1 MNKDAK
7 FYIEK
12 LGLQPHPEGG
22 YFKEI
27 YRSGEIILP
36 EGLPRRLT
44 KERSVSTSI
53 YFLLEGKQ
61 VSKFHRLKSD
71 ELWHFYDGS
80 GVSIHIIDDK
90 GNLSKVVLGKEID
103 KGEVFQTVIP
113 AGHWFAAELKDRKSF
128 TLVGCT
134 VAPGFDFGDFE
145 LADRN
150 KLLNSFPLHESIIK
164 KFT

>member
-1 MNKDAK
+1 MNKDARL
-7 FYIEK
+7 YIEK

-27 YRSGEIILP
+27 YRSAEIILP
-36 EGLPRRLT
+36 EGLPRRLS

-80 GVSIHIIDDK
+80 GIRIHIIDDK
-90 GNLSKVVLGKEID
+90 GNLSNVVLGKDID
-103 KGEVFQTVIP
+103 NGEVFQTVIP
-113 AGHWFAAELKDRKSF
+113 AGYWFAAEIITKISF
-128 TLVGCT
+128 ALIGCT
-134 VAPGFDFGDFE
+134 VAPGFDFEDFQ
-145 LADRN
+145 LADR
-150 KLLNSFPLHESIIK
+150 KELLDLFPEHHIIIN